1 MSIYKAEVSI
11 KLDEENFLIW
21 CLQVEPVIKGYG
33 IHMFLTDS
41 AIGQNAGSNNGGL
54 EERDQ
59 ILLSWILSTL
69 SESMLKRV
77 IGCTNSKQLWEKLHT
92 YFKNRARAKVRKYQ
106 SELKSIKKKDTESI
120 LEYLLR
126 IKILIDSLDFAGR
139 PVNLQEHVDVILE
152 GLPEEYD
159 AAVMLIN
166 NKPPSSVDEIEYILL
181 VCEVWIEEKKKKVQN
196 NNESDESDRQSLNGN
211 IYSGQQPIPPLPLTN
226 SFLQQ
231 YPPNAA
237 LLAAAAAASDSQYL
251 PPAWT
256 SPPTFC
262 SYHASHINNMRPSNS
277 MTMPPHLPHPQPH
290 PPQPP
295 LPPSYSSAWSYSQS
309 NY

>member
-1 MSIYKAEVSI
+1 MSLSPSKNSHTASPTFSFPAPLPLRPQLMSIYKAEVSV

-21 CLQVEPVIKGYG
+21 RLLVEPVIK
-33 IHMFLTDS
+33 
-41 AIGQNAGSNNGGL
+41 
-54 EERDQ
+54 
-59 ILLSWILSTL
+59 
-69 SESMLKRV
+69 
-77 IGCTNSKQLWEKLHT
+77 
-92 YFKNRARAKVRKYQ
+92 
-106 SELKSIKKKDTESI
+106 
-120 LEYLLR
+120 
-126 IKILIDSLDFAGR
+126 
-139 PVNLQEHVDVILE
+139 
-152 GLPEEYD
+152 
-159 AAVMLIN
+159 
-166 NKPPSSVDEIEYILL
+166 
-181 VCEVWIEEKKKKVQN
+181 VWIEEKKKKVQN

-262 SYHASHINNMRPSNS
+262 SYHASHINNMRPSNL
-277 MTMPPHLPHPQPH
+277 MTMPPHSPHPQPQPQ